1 MDILCPKC
9 GEPWEIDSIHDRVA
23 ELRDDDGDELIGFR
37 SVYHDFV
44 RRGCR
49 ALGSPCGDGKA
60 SPGIALCY
68 ELNGDDV
75 DGAAASFE
83 DLAGL
88 IDEMGMEGD

>member
-9 GEPWEIDSIHDRVA
+9 GEPWEIDSIHDRVD
-23 ELRDDDGDELIGFR
+23 ELNADGDPAPGFR
-37 SVYHDFV
+37 SVYRDFV
-44 RRGCR
+44 RRGCW
-49 ALGSPCGDGKA
+49 ALGKPCGDGKA

-88 IDEMGMEGD
+88 IDEMGMEG